1 MFLTLLKYLADMPS
15 NRINLSGDRA
25 GRWAF
30 RVISFS
36 DMLKLRN
43 NHRIL
48 AWCVRGLFKNKINDP
63 CRLNL

>member
-1 MFLTLLKYLADMPS
+1 MFLTLLKYLAGMPS

-36 DMLKLRN
+36 DMLKLRH

-63 CRLNL
+63 CR

>member
-1 MFLTLLKYLADMPS
+1 MFMFLTLLKNLAGMPS

-63 CRLNL
+63 CR

>member
-1 MFLTLLKYLADMPS
+1 MFLTLLKNLAGMPS

-43 NHRIL
+43 IKIIEYWRGVYVVFSRI
-48 AWCVRGLFKNKINDP
+48 K
-63 CRLNL
+63 